1 MTNAIVKE
9 NKISFKTLEKKI
21 FEEVC
26 KLAREHTKNILESY
40 DDMLSKERDASKY
53 RNKGKRNTSV
63 KTVYGEVEYE
73 RRVYQTRLADGTK
86 AHVYLLD
93 RYMGVEKI
101 GLISTNLAEKNR

>member
-1 MTNAIVKE
+1 
-9 NKISFKTLEKKI
+9 
-21 FEEVC
+21 
-26 KLAREHTKNILESY
+26 
-40 DDMLSKERDASKY
+40 MLSKERDASKY

-93 RYMGVEKI
+93 RYMGVEKNRLNI
-101 GLISTNLAEKNR
+101 YQSGRKKSLIQLRNSRTGHLRRY